1 MSQTN
6 FHAFTSSEEVIDR
19 FASQV
24 KGRTFVIT
32 GPGARSVGGY
42 TALALAK
49 AGPAHLVLV
58 SRNPA
63 TVQPVLDE
71 IKATAPN
78 VKASFVR
85 CDLSDQDSVRG
96 AAARILEVAPAIDVL
111 INNAGIVG
119 DKEYTVDR
127 RGNEMTLSANH
138 VGHFLLTNLLA
149 PALLSAA
156 ATAAAGEA
164 RVVNITSAGHR
175 MSPFRFDDY
184 NFSGGRTY
192 HPLMAYGQSK
202 TANILF
208 SAGLTARLRARG
220 VTSTAVHPGTILQTG
235 IWDGLNVAPG
245 EFEAALSDL
254 LEEAVRLSGGG
265 VTQDAVG
272 MEAKTTSQ
280 GSSTM
285 LVAALDPELPAL
297 SPAYLENCQIS
308 EPSEYALD
316 PENAEKLWELSEQ
329 LVGQKFGY

>member
-1 MSQTN
+1 MSQAN

-19 FASQV
+19 FGSQV

-32 GPGARSVGGY
+32 GPGTQSIGGY

-49 AGPAHLVLV
+49 AEPAHLVLV

-78 VKASFVR
+78 VKATFVR

-96 AAARILEVAPAIDVL
+96 AAARILEAAPAIDVL
-111 INNAGIVG
+111 INNAGIG
-119 DKEYTVDR
+119 ALREYTVDR
-127 RGNEMTLSANH
+127 RGNEMQFSTNH
-138 VGHFLLTNLLA
+138 IGHFLLTNLLA

-156 ATAAAGEA
+156 VTSAAGEA
-164 RVVNITSAGHR
+164 RVVNLTSIGHR
-175 MSPFRFDDY
+175 ISPFRFDDY

-192 HPLMAYGQSK
+192 HPLTAYGQSK

-208 SAGLTARLRARG
+208 SVGLTARLCARG
-220 VTSTAVHPGTILQTG
+220 VTSTAVQPGNVPGTRIGDHLKE
-235 IWDGLNVAPG
+235 APG
-245 EFEAALSDL
+245 GLEAAVSDVAEVAL
-254 LEEAVRLSGGG
+254 RNTGREWTEPVD
-265 VTQDAVG
+265 V
-272 MEAKTTSQ
+272 KTLSQ
-280 GSSTM
+280 GSSTT
-285 LVAALDPELPAL
+285 LVAALDPELPAR
-297 SPAYLENCQIS
+297 SPAYLDHCQIS
-308 EPSEYALD
+308 EPFEYALD